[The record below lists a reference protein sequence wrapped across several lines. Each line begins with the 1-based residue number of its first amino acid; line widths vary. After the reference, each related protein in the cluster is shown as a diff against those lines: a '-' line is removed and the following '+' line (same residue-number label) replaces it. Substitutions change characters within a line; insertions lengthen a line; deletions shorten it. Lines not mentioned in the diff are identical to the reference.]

1 MTEDKNKGQ
10 GDQFM
15 EFTQNLVDSVR
26 EVFRRSADEVVAGAK
41 VTRARIDV
49 FQLRRDRDHFLM
61 RLGEEAY
68 RLIEA
73 GQLSHPDL
81 DESAGRVRTI
91 DDKVR
96 EFEADITGD
105 LEADASAAPEPEP
118 EPKKKAAKKKAEP
131 KKKAAKKKAAKK
143 KAEPKKKAA
152 KKKAEPKKKAAKK
165 KATKTT
171 KKSGGKSKKSL

>member
-131 KKKAAKKKAAKK
+131 KKKAAKKKA
-143 KAEPKKKAA
+143 EPKKKAA

>member
-1 MTEDKNKGQ
+1 MSEDENKGQ

-73 GQLSHPDL
+73 GQLSHPEL

-105 LEADASAAPEPEP
+105 IEADASAAPEPEP
-118 EPKKKAAKKKAEP
+118 EPKKKAAKK
-131 KKKAAKKKAAKK
+131 AAKK

-152 KKKAEPKKKAAKK
+152 KKTEPKKKAAKKAEPKKKAA
-165 KATKTT
+165 KTT